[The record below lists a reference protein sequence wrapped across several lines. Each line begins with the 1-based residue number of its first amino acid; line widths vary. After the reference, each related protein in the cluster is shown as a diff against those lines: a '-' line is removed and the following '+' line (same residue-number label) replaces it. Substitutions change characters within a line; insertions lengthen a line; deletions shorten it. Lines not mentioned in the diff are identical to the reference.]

1 MEILAHRGLWHN
13 IEERNSFTALKKA
26 VKEGFGI
33 ETDIRDYCG
42 RLVISHDIANETCLS
57 VGDLI
62 SFYIDGSFESTLA
75 LNIKAD
81 GLQGLIENMVV
92 EKGISNYFLFD
103 MSVPEMVVNKERN
116 LKFFTRHSDIEEMPV
131 MYEYSD
137 GVWLDSFYKENW
149 ISAETIEKHLNNH
162 KRVCMISPEIHGFS
176 NLWLWEE
183 LKEKELFREENL
195 LLCTDKP
202 IEAREYFI

>member
-1 MEILAHRGLWHN
+1 MEILAHRGLWYN
-13 IEERNSFTALKKA
+13 IEERNSFAALKKA

-42 RLVISHDIANETCLS
+42 RLVISHDIANEMCLS
-57 VGDLI
+57 VGDLV

-81 GLQGLIENMVV
+81 GLQRLVENVVV
-92 EKGISNYFLFD
+92 EKGVLNYFLFD
-103 MSVPEMVVNKERN
+103 MSIPEMVVNKERN

-149 ISAETIEKHLNNH
+149 ISVETIEKHLSNH

-176 NLWLWEE
+176 NLRLWEE
-183 LKEKELFREENL
+183 LKEKELFKKENL
-195 LLCTDKP
+195 LLCTDQP
-202 IEAREYFI
+202 IEAREYFK